1 MNWLYN
7 GASLLRPDG
16 RCSVMGILNVTPD
29 SFSDGGV
36 AFTSD
41 IASARA
47 AEMIANGAD
56 ILDFGG
62 ESTRPGAEPVPA
74 DEEWRRVGPVLE
86 RVRSLHPQAVLSI
99 DTFKPEV
106 ARQATAMGVQIVNDI
121 TGLDPAGK
129 MGEVVAESGASLVIM
144 HMQGTPATMQNNPQY
159 EDVVGEVLAF
169 FEQRLR
175 FAERLGI
182 GPERIALDPGI
193 GFGKRLE
200 HNIALLKNIG
210 RIRQLGS
217 VVLIGTSRKRMIGE
231 LTGRVVEDRLAGS
244 VASALYAAWQGA
256 SIVRVHDV
264 AETADALK
272 VWSALADKN

>member
-1 MNWLYN
+1 LNWLYK
-7 GASLLRPDG
+7 GASLLPDG

-47 AEMIANGAD
+47 SEMLASGAD

-74 DEEWRRVGPVLE
+74 DEEWRRVGTVLE
-86 RVRSLHPQAVLSI
+86 RVRLSHPQAVLSI

-121 TGLDPAGK
+121 TGLDPDRK

>member
-1 MNWLYN
+1 MNWLYK
-7 GASLLRPDG
+7 GAPLLRADG

-29 SFSDGGV
+29 SFSDGGQ
-36 AFTSD
+36 AFLPD
-41 IASARA
+41 LAVARA
-47 AEMIANGAD
+47 SEMLVQGAD
-56 ILDFGG
+56 ILDLGG

-86 RVRSLHPQAVLSI
+86 QLREQVPQALLSI

-106 ARQATAMGVQIVNDI
+106 ARQATALGVQIVNDI
-121 TGLDPAGK
+121 TGLDPAGQ

-159 EDVVGEVLAF
+159 DDVVGVVLAF

-200 HNIALLKNIG
+200 HNISLLQSMD
-210 RIRQLGS
+210 RFRQLGS

-231 LTGRVVEDRLAGS
+231 LTGRVVSERMAGS
-244 VASALYAAWQGA
+244 VASAIYAAWQGA

-264 AETADALK
+264 AETADGLN
-272 VWSALADKN
+272 VWSALTGKN